1 MPLTLTGGG
10 ESRLDGAPDQLL
22 PPFAD
27 GVEALAQAILAD
39 DTDNVYGGDINLAR
53 QIARQQLSEK
63 SERSRAG
70 QAAAAQAG
78 ADRNRTRAA
87 RRGVSPES
95 LPMDEYGAVSGRTV
109 QEANRPLP
117 EAEAALGMEQEAAD
131 AIIRGLREG
140 TPVFGP
146 QGDLDFLRERGER
159 NPLEPNGRTDMAMRA
174 RIRERR
180 GQFAEMPDGTR
191 IPIGAEPTDAQIRSE
206 REGLEWANETPGT
219 ERQALYDPAGY
230 EEFREGVRQDI
241 QDRAR
246 KDKAT
251 YGTGVTDPDTRA
263 DLGLGPLT
271 PEQAEARA
279 RRQRSEARVRYAQ
292 QGRFYGEKLQAET
305 GMPAGTPE
313 EVMEAERFKQRQ
325 ASRMAEQKARRG
337 RVADNARLRAQGIPL
352 AVGALPEA
360 DRADAIR
367 GLLPNR
373 NAAGDVADRDFQ
385 LKLQGLEAA
394 QAQSK
399 MEFDAKMAAIAAENA
414 RANAAMADARAKWE
428 AEQKAAQ
435 DERDKAAADR
445 AAALGNQQR
454 EVDVK
459 EQEVKSRDAT
469 ARALPGIQAEA
480 EANAAGRREAAEA
493 ARIERERTQDMEMQ
507 RLQAD
512 IASYGGG
519 VQHIMEGRLDT
530 PAAHQSL
537 TRIATAADQSRG
549 GFYEVDAVRMDAELF
564 RLGVKDPQ
572 VRHALVYRYGL
583 GTAPGSTWQASDVD
597 GRDNILSGLGMA
609 IFGGPSFP
617 TR

>member
-1 MPLTLTGGG
+1 
-10 ESRLDGAPDQLL
+10 
-22 PPFAD
+22 
-27 GVEALAQAILAD
+27 
-39 DTDNVYGGDINLAR
+39 
-53 QIARQQLSEK
+53 
-63 SERSRAG
+63 
-70 QAAAAQAG
+70 
-78 ADRNRTRAA
+78 
-87 RRGVSPES
+87 
-95 LPMDEYGAVSGRTV
+95 
-109 QEANRPLP
+109 
-117 EAEAALGMEQEAAD
+117 
-131 AIIRGLREG
+131 
-140 TPVFGP
+140 
-146 QGDLDFLRERGER
+146 
-159 NPLEPNGRTDMAMRA
+159 MAMRA

-180 GQFAEMPDGTR
+180 GQFSEMPDGTR
-191 IPIGAEPTDAQIRSE
+191 IPVGAEPTDAQIRRE
-206 REGLEWANETPGT
+206 REWQEWANQTPGT
-219 ERQALYDPAGY
+219 ERQALYDPEAY

-241 QDRAR
+241 QDNAR
-246 KDKAT
+246 KDKEA
-251 YGTGVTDPDTRA
+251 YGTGVTDPAVRA
-263 DLGLGPLT
+263 DLGLAPLA
-271 PEQAEARA
+271 PEQEEARA

-292 QGRFYGEKLQAET
+292 QGRFYDKKLQAET

-313 EVMEAERFKQRQ
+313 EVMEAERFRKRQ
-325 ASRMAEQKARRG
+325 ATRMADQEARRG

-373 NAAGDVADRDFQ
+373 NAAGDAANRDFD
-385 LKLQGLEAA
+385 LKLRGLTAA
-394 QAQSK
+394 QDQAK
-399 MEFDAKMAAIAAENA
+399 MDFDLKMAAMAAENA
-414 RANAAMADARAKWE
+414 RAVAAMQEGRAKWE
-428 AEQKAAQ
+428 AEQEALR

-480 EANAAGRREAAEA
+480 AAGEAVRRDEAEA
-493 ARIERERTQDMEMQ
+493 ARTKREQAQAMEMQ

-512 IASYGGG
+512 ISSYGGG

-537 TRIATAADQSRG
+537 TRIAAAADQSQG

-583 GTAPGSTWQASDVD
+583 GTSPGSTWQASDVD